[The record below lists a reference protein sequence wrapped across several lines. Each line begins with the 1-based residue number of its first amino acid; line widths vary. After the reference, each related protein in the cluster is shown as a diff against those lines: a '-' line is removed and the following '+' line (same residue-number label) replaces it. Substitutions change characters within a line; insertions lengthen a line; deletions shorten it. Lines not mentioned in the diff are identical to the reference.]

1 MIENISQRLATGLK
15 NRVPHHPA
23 SVAVFR
29 FTIAVL
35 INTIAIIILTLSI
48 GFWTG
53 NFEEVCIILVSFA
66 LLRAVSG
73 GIHLKSGDKCVV
85 VTTALFTTISII
97 DISQWVVFTLNSLSI
112 LLAYIYAPSRI
123 EKQSKI
129 DPKHYPKLKLLS
141 IIIIATNFLFMSSI
155 LAVTFFVQ
163 CLTLIKLKE
172 VKR

>member
-1 MIENISQRLATGLK
+1 MIENISQRLAVGLK
-15 NRVPHHPA
+15 KRVPDHPA
-23 SVAVFR
+23 SIAVFH

-35 INTIAIIILTLSI
+35 INTIAIILLTISI
-48 GFWTG
+48 GLWTG
-53 NFEEVCIILVSFA
+53 RFKEVCVILISFA
-66 LLRAVSG
+66 LLRSISG

-85 VTTALFTTISII
+85 VTTVLFTTISLINI
-97 DISQWVVFTLNSLSI
+97 GEWLVFSLNFLSI
-112 LLAYIYAPSRI
+112 LLAYLFAPSGI

-129 DPKHYPKLKLLS
+129 DPEHYPKLKFLS
-141 IIIIATNFLFMSSI
+141 IIFIATNFFFMSSI

>member
-1 MIENISQRLATGLK
+1 MIENISQILAVGLK

-35 INTIAIIILTLSI
+35 MNTLAIIVLTLSI
-48 GFWTG
+48 GFWIG
-53 NFEEVCIILVSFA
+53 HFKEVCIILVSFA

-85 VTTALFTTISII
+85 VTTALFTTISIV
-97 DISQWVVFTLNSLSI
+97 DISHWVVFSLNSLSI
-112 LLAYIYAPSRI
+112 LLAYLYAPPRI

-129 DPKHYPKLKLLS
+129 APKHYPKLKFLS
-141 IIIIATNFLFMSSI
+141 ILIIATNFLFMSSI

-163 CLTLIKLKE
+163 CLMLIKLKE
-172 VKR
+172 VRR